1 MVNLLHITNIY
12 NMFLDVSQR

>member
-1 MVNLLHITNIY
+1 MANLLHITNIY